1 MPTRDVST
9 AMDREPLPD
18 TAAPDTAPVGT
29 HLLADFRGVE
39 TIGSV
44 AELDA
49 LLRAAVAAAGATL
62 LELALHRFPGHGGV
76 TGYALLAES
85 HIGVHTWPERD
96 YVAIDVF
103 MCGEQRPAE
112 ALEVL
117 RRAFRP
123 THEDVRAVVRGGAS

>member
-1 MPTRDVST
+1 MDEAPAMP
-9 AMDREPLPD
+9 
-18 TAAPDTAPVGT
+18 PVGT
-29 HLLADFRGVE
+29 HLLADFWGVE
-39 TIGSV
+39 RIDTV

-62 LELALHRFPGHGGV
+62 LELGLHPFPGSGAAPGGI